1 MPARVAGLGVA
12 GIPAVVFAA
21 LGARRGASY
30 RMIPGPVGLAGRFAL
45 GDGAC
50 GHGVRG
56 AEGAGEAFDIR
67 GLGSCEDGEG
77 AGVGWCGRSGGPEC
91 CLKACSRR
99 AGTRGVRGVS
109 GGASVGAGVGVIG
122 PMSRSESCRLRATGV
137 RAGEVAA
144 GGGVCGG
151 RFG

>member
-1 MPARVAGLGVA
+1 MAARVAGLGVA

-30 RMIPGPVGLAGRFAL
+30 RMISGPVGLAGRFAL

-67 GLGSCEDGEG
+67 GLRGCVDGMG
-77 AGVGWCGRSGGPEC
+77 AGVGWCGRSGGPER

-122 PMSRSESCRLRATGV
+122 PISKSESCRLKATGV
-137 RAGEVAA
+137 RVGEVAA
-144 GGGVCGG
+144 GGVCGG
-151 RFG
+151 RCW